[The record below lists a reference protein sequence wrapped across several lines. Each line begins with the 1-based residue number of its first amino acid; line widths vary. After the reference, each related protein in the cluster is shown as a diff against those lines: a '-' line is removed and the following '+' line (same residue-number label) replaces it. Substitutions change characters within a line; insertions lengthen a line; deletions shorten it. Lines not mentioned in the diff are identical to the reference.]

1 MPYTADILKRFNEDT
16 DDLVDGF
23 WVEKL
28 SDGTPMLIRQLAD
41 KDRDREFSFL
51 NDLGKGMAHF
61 RFLGSFSK
69 YAKVHDQLMDIDLH
83 NRMAYIALAFE
94 NDELTEIGVAR
105 YGAYE
110 GDAHCEF
117 AIAVSEKWQRRGVA
131 TALMKRLMETATSE
145 GFSKISSMDASG
157 NLAMD
162 GLAMSIGFTR
172 FKDEQHGPRVFH
184 EYILAL

>member
-16 DDLVDGF
+16 DDLAGGF

-28 SDGTPMLIRQLAD
+28 RDGTPVLIRQLVD

-51 NDLGKGMAHF
+51 TDLGKDIAHF

-69 YAKVHDQLMDIDLH
+69 HKKVHDQLMDIDLH
-83 NRMAYIALAFE
+83 NRMAYIALAYD

-131 TALMKRLMETATSE
+131 TALLKRLMETATKE
-145 GFSKISSMDASG
+145 GFSKISSMDASK

-162 GLAMSIGFTR
+162 GLATSMGFTCR
-172 FKDEQHGPRVFH
+172 VDEKHGPRIFH
-184 EYILAL
+184 EYVLVL